1 MGLAEQHTLGST
13 GIYKETGSFMV
24 LSSSEISQALHEKC
38 MLLRESGAAEAWLER
53 LVAAPTQSQIA
64 GQGHILRSYLSET
77 IEPLL
82 SEIGFEQ
89 GIFGNPLEG
98 EPPFLVA
105 KRHEASGLPT
115 ILVYGHGM

>member
-53 LVAAPTQSQIA
+53 LVAIPTQSQIA

-77 IEPLL
+77 IAPLL
-82 SEIGFEQ
+82 REIGFEQ
-89 GIFGNPLEG
+89 EIFGNPLEG
-98 EPPFLVA
+98 EPPF
-105 KRHEASGLPT
+105 
-115 ILVYGHGM
+115 